1 MGAKSK
7 TRSARPGKPEPTVV
21 GIGTSAGGL
30 AALRTFFEHVPED
43 SGLAFVVIVHLSP
56 GAGHRPDDAK
66 SAEAGFDRHLVKP
79 VDLPDL
85 YELIAEL
92 RAAAGGRGAAALAEG

>member
-1 MGAKSK
+1 MRK
-7 TRSARPGKPEPTVV
+7 RPW
-21 GIGTSAGGL
+21 AGDATLIAVTGL
-30 AALRTFFEHVPED
+30 GQKED
-43 SGLAFVVIVHLSP
+43 H
-56 GAGHRPDDAK
+56 AK

-92 RAAAGGRGAAALAEG
+92 RAAARGRGAAALAEG